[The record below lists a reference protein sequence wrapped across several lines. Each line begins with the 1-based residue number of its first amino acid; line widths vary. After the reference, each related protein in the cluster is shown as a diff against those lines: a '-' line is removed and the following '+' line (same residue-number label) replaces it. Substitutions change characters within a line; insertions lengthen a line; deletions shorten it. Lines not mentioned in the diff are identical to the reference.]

1 MDNNSSSLCQQP
13 LKPLKPTRPTP
24 PEQPVMLKMTQP
36 KHSRESK
43 TKVIWKVVSVYL
55 SEVCQI
61 RRSRCD
67 YHWPASSCIYF
78 SYTYIYIYSIY
89 LFIYLIIYI
98 YIPAVYCMAYLLDN
112 MGKYLGNS
120 WHTTHPKVP
129 RILVS
134 SFRMTVTSMSW
145 HKFRVKTSPHTC
157 TTQNILQFES
167 FWGFVFWY
175 IPIPSYIFLLQN
187 SN

>member
-98 YIPAVYCMAYLLDN
+98 YQLCTVWLICWTIW
-112 MGKYLGNS
+112 GNT
-120 WHTTHPKVP
+120 WGTAG
-129 RILVS
+129 IL
-134 SFRMTVTSMSW
+134 
-145 HKFRVKTSPHTC
+145 P
-157 TTQNILQFES
+157 TQRYPEF
-167 FWGFVFWY
+167 
-175 IPIPSYIFLLQN
+175 
-187 SN
+187 

>member
-1 MDNNSSSLCQQP
+1 MDKNSSSLCQQP

-24 PEQPVMLKMTQP
+24 PEQPVMLKMTQL

-78 SYTYIYIYSIY
+78 SYIYILCIFIY
-89 LFIYLIIYI
+89 LFNYI
-98 YIPAVYCMAYLLDN
+98 YTSCVLYGLFVGQYGEIFGEQLAYYPPKGTPNFGFFISHDSNFHVLTQIPGENKSSQLY
-112 MGKYLGNS
+112 NS
-120 WHTTHPKVP
+120 KHTSV
-129 RILVS
+129 
-134 SFRMTVTSMSW
+134 
-145 HKFRVKTSPHTC
+145 
-157 TTQNILQFES
+157 
-167 FWGFVFWY
+167 
-175 IPIPSYIFLLQN
+175 
-187 SN
+187 